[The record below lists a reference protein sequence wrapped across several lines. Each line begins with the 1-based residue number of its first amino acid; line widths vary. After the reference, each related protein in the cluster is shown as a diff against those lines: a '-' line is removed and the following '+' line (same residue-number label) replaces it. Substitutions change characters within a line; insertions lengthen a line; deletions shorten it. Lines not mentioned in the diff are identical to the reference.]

1 MKRFVISIF
10 AFVLVISV
18 AITNY
23 FVVKNST
30 EKITDTVNEMIRDV
44 DNKGDIE
51 RCREKIEKLWQQERR
66 KLSFLVEH
74 AKFEILDESLI
85 RLKCATDSNE
95 FKKECEHIKWFVN
108 EIKSSEELSFEN
120 IF

>member
-51 RCREKIEKLWQQERR
+51 RR

-74 AKFEILDESLI
+74 TKFEILDESLI